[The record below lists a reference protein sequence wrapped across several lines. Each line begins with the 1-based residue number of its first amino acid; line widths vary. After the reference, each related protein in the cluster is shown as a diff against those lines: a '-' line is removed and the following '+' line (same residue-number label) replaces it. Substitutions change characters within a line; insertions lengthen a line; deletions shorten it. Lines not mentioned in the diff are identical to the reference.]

1 MLDGG
6 LRWDFLHAAGQL
18 AEEFRKHAKSIGTHL
33 VVISGGGSRQEAAWK
48 RRCHT
53 LVMGSEPVGRRVI

>member
-33 VVISGGGSRQEAAWK
+33 VVISGGAA
-48 RRCHT
+48 
-53 LVMGSEPVGRRVI
+53 GRKPLGRDDAILW